1 MEESLKY
8 ILFCSRVKKAKEGSN
23 YDLFFKTL
31 SEEGVRYNMQKHPMF
46 LLGFWQDTEIWWQFS
61 SWLLSICTIWLT
73 FSDSH
78 LTQDQWSWKSH
89 VVVVH

>member
-8 ILFCSRVKKAKEGSN
+8 ILFCCRVKKAKEGSN

-46 LLGFWQDTEIWWQFS
+46 LLGF
-61 SWLLSICTIWLT
+61 
-73 FSDSH
+73 
-78 LTQDQWSWKSH
+78 
-89 VVVVH
+89 